1 MSPLRRVFFNAFSP
15 SNIKTV
21 FRDSSRQKTKNKIG
35 GLMAAGYDV
44 INGWGPVG
52 KNGTTEEVIKVESGY
67 PLGVPR
73 KPLVSSTSSYN

>member
-1 MSPLRRVFFNAFSP
+1 
-15 SNIKTV
+15 
-21 FRDSSRQKTKNKIG
+21 
-35 GLMAAGYDV
+35 MAAGYDV